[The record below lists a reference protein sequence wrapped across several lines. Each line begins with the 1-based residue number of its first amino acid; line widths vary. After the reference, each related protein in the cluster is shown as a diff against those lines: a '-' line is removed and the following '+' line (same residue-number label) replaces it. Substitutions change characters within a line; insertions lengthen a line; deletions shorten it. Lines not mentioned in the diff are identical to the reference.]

1 MARKKN
7 PTVEPTPESTDSIMW
22 VVMKAYS
29 WSSVTAGGMP
39 MMSPPEGPQRFMP
52 VFESREQAV
61 AWDNGCEDNIS
72 IVRGV

>member
-1 MARKKN
+1 MPKKK
-7 PTVEPTPESTDSIMW
+7 PSTEATAPVLY

-52 VFESREQAV
+52 VFNSREQAV

-72 IVRGV
+72 IVRST